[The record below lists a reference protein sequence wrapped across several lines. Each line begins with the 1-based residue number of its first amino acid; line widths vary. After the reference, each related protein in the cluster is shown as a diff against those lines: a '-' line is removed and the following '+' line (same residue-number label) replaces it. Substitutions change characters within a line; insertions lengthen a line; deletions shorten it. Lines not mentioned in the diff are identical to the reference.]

1 MTKKEQFTVWYG
13 NLKID
18 EVIAYF
24 NLPSERIN
32 YESIQEILLENFDCK
47 EYFPALNNILFL
59 GLLEIEKI
67 DTNKY
72 LKFIEAL
79 LKNGFNSNY
88 CDVEG
93 NNIIQ
98 AAMKSGCSTEFI
110 VNLINLTKK
119 YNLNVDA
126 RDKHGNSIV
135 HTAIE
140 ARNYQGEIIPIVEA
154 LGKEF
159 NFNCKDKKGIDLIA
173 KFNMCKNQ
181 ILKEIN
187 KTKELIE
194 FLTNETELFSNPVLL
209 SESQVELNIYQTYYD
224 RLILEETDF
233 KKTVIMFRKLDGI
246 LSKVD
251 RKKKE
256 KVSKQIQNKNSLV
269 LEVNDISAKLNFDFI
284 IANKSRIDYLTNKL
298 ITAINNEKTP
308 SYEKR
313 IIIEK
318 LKDFNKLVQEIFT
331 KEMETLQSSNDINY
345 LANVETRLKDAGYS
359 EQQLVVRKTIED
371 YQDKVKSLA
380 NSIDYNLT
388 LKSISEIE
396 EKINTLDSKNRKK
409 LSEVLE
415 TKKIKIL
422 ERFERFNKLQSTAAS
437 FGLEKVSSKEYSEY
451 DLAKLNQMIVKIEKE
466 ISIRRNIINL
476 KLQQSFSGIFTS
488 TSLRLL
494 KVEQESSNCEN
505 KNDLI
510 RKREMKEVIESY
522 KSIISTLKDKIEN
535 NLTLNGTLE
544 YKDIINTLDDKN
556 KKELLLMLE
565 TKKNKLEALK
575 NHLMVSFELK
585 SLSFITLQGICY
597 ESNMAELSKIIERIE
612 NEKFLGQTAK
622 SIELNR
628 EFSDVLT
635 ESALKL
641 LGQGRFWREVSTG
654 ENQSFSSQKVKIKK
668 K

>member
-1 MTKKEQFTVWYG
+1 MTKNEQFTVWYG

-110 VNLINLTKK
+110 VNLINLT
-119 YNLNVDA
+119 
-126 RDKHGNSIV
+126 
-135 HTAIE
+135 
-140 ARNYQGEIIPIVEA
+140 
-154 LGKEF
+154 
-159 NFNCKDKKGIDLIA
+159 
-173 KFNMCKNQ
+173 
-181 ILKEIN
+181 
-187 KTKELIE
+187 
-194 FLTNETELFSNPVLL
+194 
-209 SESQVELNIYQTYYD
+209 
-224 RLILEETDF
+224 
-233 KKTVIMFRKLDGI
+233 
-246 LSKVD
+246 
-251 RKKKE
+251 
-256 KVSKQIQNKNSLV
+256 
-269 LEVNDISAKLNFDFI
+269 
-284 IANKSRIDYLTNKL
+284 
-298 ITAINNEKTP
+298 
-308 SYEKR
+308 
-313 IIIEK
+313 
-318 LKDFNKLVQEIFT
+318 
-331 KEMETLQSSNDINY
+331 
-345 LANVETRLKDAGYS
+345 
-359 EQQLVVRKTIED
+359 
-371 YQDKVKSLA
+371 
-380 NSIDYNLT
+380 
-388 LKSISEIE
+388 
-396 EKINTLDSKNRKK
+396 
-409 LSEVLE
+409 
-415 TKKIKIL
+415 
-422 ERFERFNKLQSTAAS
+422 
-437 FGLEKVSSKEYSEY
+437 
-451 DLAKLNQMIVKIEKE
+451 
-466 ISIRRNIINL
+466 
-476 KLQQSFSGIFTS
+476 
-488 TSLRLL
+488 
-494 KVEQESSNCEN
+494 
-505 KNDLI
+505 
-510 RKREMKEVIESY
+510 
-522 KSIISTLKDKIEN
+522 
-535 NLTLNGTLE
+535 LNGSLE

-575 NHLMVSFELK
+575 NHLMVSFELE

-635 ESALKL
+635 ENALKL

-654 ENQSFSSQKVKIKK
+654 KNQSFSSQKVKIKK